1 MFPSSNAK
9 GGGFMISLKNTLLA
23 IKGKLAEHEDSLR
36 KGAWYSTKA
45 QWTANSSGSQ
55 DTQYEMSLT
64 FTGIPTNATN
74 FIFVA
79 NEMRW
84 CTICNIGYKQSGTS
98 VTVSYSVN
106 CTKGTSYM
114 RSGGVLMYQLS

>member
-1 MFPSSNAK
+1 
-9 GGGFMISLKNTLLA
+9 MISLKNTLLA
-23 IKGKLAEHEDSLR
+23 IKGKLEEYEGSLR

-55 DTQYEMSLT
+55 GSQYEMSLT

-84 CTICNIGYKQSGTS
+84 CTICNISYKQSGTS

-114 RSGGVLMYQLS
+114 RTGGVLMYQLS